1 MATLQIRRNFQITLP
16 VEVRKKVGCQVGDF
30 IEAEVEDSQIVL
42 TPKRIVDRLGKNVL
56 ARGPER
62 SEGTPKQSQGR
73 LGTGSTISKQS
84 HNFLLEKKEV
94 KQKRFNSLEE
104 MMDRLDTKHTYI
116 LRVIDHE

>member
-30 IEAEVEDSQIVL
+30 IEAEVEESQIVL

-62 SEGTPKQSQGR
+62 SEGTPKQS
-73 LGTGSTISKQS
+73 
-84 HNFLLEKKEV
+84 HNPPLEKKEV

-104 MMDRLDTKHTYI
+104 MMDSLDTKHTYI

>member
-1 MATLQIRRNFQITLP
+1 MNKLEKSLP
-16 VEVRKKVGCQVGDF
+16 V
-30 IEAEVEDSQIVL
+30 I
-42 TPKRIVDRLGKNVL
+42 

-73 LGTGSTISKQS
+73 LGTGFAISKQS
-84 HNFLLEKKEV
+84 PDSSLEKKEV

-104 MMDRLDTKHTYI
+104 MMDSLDTKHTYI